1 MLYPYPSFLVAACLG
16 ALALTGCDDSS
27 SAGDTGPT
35 KPVVILSATLPTQ
48 TLTPDNTYLLRG
60 FVYVEAGSTLTIK
73 PGTVI
78 KGDRPTSGTLIIR
91 PGARLLAD
99 GTAAQPI
106 VFTSNQ
112 APGERRPGDWG
123 GVVLSGLAPTNQVGG
138 TGVVEGGL
146 TVTYGGTNA
155 TDDSGILRFVRI
167 EFAGVPTIPGNE
179 LNGLTLAGVGSG
191 TVVDHVQVSFSGD
204 DAFEWF
210 GGTVNA
216 KHLVALRTTDDM
228 FDTDN
233 GFSGKVQ
240 YVLGIADPNASDQ
253 AGSSNGFESD
263 NDATGSTNSPQ
274 TQAQFAN
281 VTLIGPLA
289 TPDAEV
295 GPFGGRFG
303 SGALL
308 RRNSTQSLYNVV
320 VAGWPKGVTVDGAAS
335 EANYTNSLLQLQ
347 GVVVAGV
354 PTGKELN
361 VTTSGGFTMAPI
373 FNLPANR
380 NQLAA
385 TVAEMQLGS
394 DPFRVTAP
402 GLLPAAN
409 SPLLN
414 PNAAAPT
421 PAGFEPA
428 PYRGAFNTTNWL
440 TGWTNFD
447 PQNTVY

>member
-1 MLYPYPSFLVAACLG
+1 MQHAYPSFLLAVCLG
-16 ALALTGCDDSS
+16 ALTLVGCDD
-27 SAGDTGPT
+27 ATTTGDTGPA

-48 TLTPDNTYLLRG
+48 TLSSDKTYLLRG
-60 FVYVEAGSTLTIK
+60 FVYVEAGSTLTIQ
-73 PGTVI
+73 PGTII
-78 KGDRPTSGTLIIR
+78 KGDRATSGTLIIR
-91 PGARLLAD
+91 PGARLMAD

-112 APGERRPGDWG
+112 APGERRAGDWG
-123 GVVLSGLAPTNQVGG
+123 GVVLCGQAPINQTGG

-146 TVTYGGTNA
+146 TVTYGGANA
-155 TDDSGILRFVRI
+155 ADDSGVLRFVRI

-179 LNGLTLAGVGSG
+179 LNGLTLAGVGTG

-240 YVLGIADPNASDQ
+240 YALGVADPNASDL
-253 AGSSNGFESD
+253 AGTSNGFESD
-263 NDATGSTNSPQ
+263 NDATGSSNSPQ

-289 TPDAEV
+289 TPTSEV
-295 GPFGGRFG
+295 GPFGGKYG

-308 RRNSTQSLYNVV
+308 RRNSAESLYNVV
-320 VAGWPKGVTVDGAAS
+320 LAGWPKGVTVDGAAS
-335 EANYTNSLLQLQ
+335 ETNYTNGLLQLQ

-354 PTGKELN
+354 PAGKELN
-361 VTTSGGFTMAPI
+361 VTTSGGFTLEPT
-373 FNLPANR
+373 FNQAANR

-385 TVAEMQLGS
+385 TVADAGRQRSFPHYGAR
-394 DPFRVTAP
+394 FVARRK
-402 GLLPAAN
+402 LPVAQCRCCCCR
-409 SPLLN
+409 
-414 PNAAAPT
+414 
-421 PAGFEPA
+421 AGGF
-428 PYRGAFNTTNWL
+428 
-440 TGWTNFD
+440 
-447 PQNTVY
+447 